1 MEKEAILRMELN
13 NLTAHELKDMISTK
27 QVKAEEV
34 TNSFLNR
41 IDKVDEK
48 LGAFLYVAKDEAIK
62 AARLVDDKITRGEE
76 TGILGG
82 VPVSLKDN
90 INSTG
95 MQNTCG
101 SKMLLGYTA
110 PYDAF
115 VTQRIKKENG
125 IILGKL
131 NMDEFA
137 MGSST
142 ENSAFKITRNP
153 WDLTRVPGG
162 SSGGS
167 VVSVAS
173 CESPLSLGTD
183 TDGSVRQ
190 PSSFCGIVGLK
201 PTYGRISRAG
211 VTAFAS
217 TLDQVGP
224 IGKDVEDV
232 AMLTSCIAG
241 LDKSDFTTADI
252 SVPDYKK
259 FLNRDIK
266 GKKIGIPA
274 ELFEV
279 GMDPKVRKIVMTA
292 IDVLKDNGAIV
303 SACSLPLS
311 TYALSA
317 YYIISS
323 AEASSNLARFDGIR
337 YGHRSSKDTD
347 AIDIYY
353 KSRSEGFGPEVKRR
367 IMLGTYVLSAGY
379 YDAYYKKALRVRNL
393 INQDYKKVFMDFDAI
408 VCPTSPTTAFKIK
421 EKSNDVLSMYMSDIF
436 TVSANVSGV
445 PAISVP
451 CGMADGLPVG
461 LQIFGNYFR
470 EDLLFN
476 IAYSYEQSTNWHKL
490 RAQI

>member
-1 MEKEAILRMELN
+1 MELN
-13 NLTAHELKDMISTK
+13 NLTAHELKDMITTK

-34 TNSFLNR
+34 TNAFLNR

-48 LGAFLYVAKDEAIK
+48 LGAFLYIAKDEAIK
-62 AARLVDDKITRGEE
+62 AAKQVDDKLTRGED

-82 VPVSLKDN
+82 VPVTLKDN
-90 INSTG
+90 INCIG

-142 ENSAFKITRNP
+142 ENSAFKVTRNP

-183 TDGSVRQ
+183 TGGSVRQ
-190 PSSFCGIVGLK
+190 PASFCGVVGLK

-224 IGKDVEDV
+224 IGKDEIGR
-232 AMLTSCIAG
+232 ASC
-241 LDKSDFTTADI
+241 
-252 SVPDYKK
+252 
-259 FLNRDIK
+259 R
-266 GKKIGIPA
+266 
-274 ELFEV
+274 E
-279 GMDPKVRKIVMTA
+279 R
-292 IDVLKDNGAIV
+292 V
-303 SACSLPLS
+303 S
-311 TYALSA
+311 
-317 YYIISS
+317 
-323 AEASSNLARFDGIR
+323 
-337 YGHRSSKDTD
+337 
-347 AIDIYY
+347 
-353 KSRSEGFGPEVKRR
+353 
-367 IMLGTYVLSAGY
+367 
-379 YDAYYKKALRVRNL
+379 
-393 INQDYKKVFMDFDAI
+393 
-408 VCPTSPTTAFKIK
+408 
-421 EKSNDVLSMYMSDIF
+421 
-436 TVSANVSGV
+436 
-445 PAISVP
+445 
-451 CGMADGLPVG
+451 
-461 LQIFGNYFR
+461 
-470 EDLLFN
+470 
-476 IAYSYEQSTNWHKL
+476 
-490 RAQI
+490 